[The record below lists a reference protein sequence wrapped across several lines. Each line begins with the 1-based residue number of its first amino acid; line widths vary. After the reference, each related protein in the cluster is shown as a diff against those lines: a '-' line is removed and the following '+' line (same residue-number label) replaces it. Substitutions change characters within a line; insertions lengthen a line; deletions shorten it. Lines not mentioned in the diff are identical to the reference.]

1 MTETRPAQDRV
12 LIFDTTLR
20 DGEQSPGATMT
31 LEEKLQ
37 IAALLDAMGVDIIE
51 AGFPIASE
59 GDFEAVSQIARLA
72 ESAVICGLAR
82 ANYADIDRCWE
93 AVRHARRPRIHT
105 FIGTSPLHREFQVR
119 LDKEAMAEKIHDT
132 VTRARNLC
140 DNVQWSPMDATRTE
154 PDYLARVCEIA
165 IKAGATTINIPDT
178 VGYTAP
184 RESAAIIRDL
194 LERVPGMDAIVI
206 ATHCHNDLG
215 MATANALAAVEA
227 GARQIECT
235 INGLGERAGNT
246 SLEEVVMAMRVRND
260 ILPYRTGID
269 TTKIMQAS
277 RLVATVSGFPVQFN
291 KAIVGKNAFAH
302 ESGIHQDGMLKHAG
316 TFEIMRP
323 EDVGLNATSLVMGK
337 HSGRA
342 ALRAKLE
349 ELGYRL
355 GDNQLADVFVRFK
368 ELADTQEGGLR
379 RRPRRADAGHRHPCR
394 QRPHQGEAPQG
405 GLRHRQPAH
414 RRAGAADRR
423 GRACRAR
430 HRRRPGGRG
439 LQGGG
444 DAGGPHRAAG
454 ALPGARGHR
463 GHRRAGDGQRAAGGG
478 RQDRHR
484 PVGGHR
490 HRGRLD
496 QGLRQRA
503 QQAPGAAAED
513 RAGGGERLTG
523 GGARTRVP
531 PAQRIPHRSACLDTG
546 DGGEP
551 VAGSVGSRN
560 ATCSMSRVSTP
571 IEARCW
577 LQAPATIS
585 ACSSVRSGADT
596 AR

>member
-1 MTETRPAQDRV
+1 MTDMPQARDQDRV

-37 IAALLDAMGVDIIE
+37 IAALLDEMGVDIIE

-72 ESAVICGLAR
+72 REAVICGLAR
-82 ANYADIDRCWE
+82 ANATDIDRCWE

-119 LDKEAMAEKIHDT
+119 LDKEAMAERIHAT
-132 VTRARNLC
+132 VTHARNLC
-140 DNVQWSPMDATRTE
+140 DDVQWSPMDATRTE

-184 RESAAIIRDL
+184 SESAEIIRML
-194 LERVPGMDAIVI
+194 LERVPGMDEITI

-215 MATANALAAVEA
+215 MATANALAAVAA

-269 TTKIMQAS
+269 TTRIMQAS

-323 EDVGLNATSLVMGK
+323 EDIGLNATSLVMGK

-342 ALRAKLE
+342 ALRAKLQ
-349 ELGYRL
+349 ELGFQL
-355 GDNQLADVFVRFK
+355 GDNQLGDVFVRFK
-368 ELADTQEGGLR
+368 ELADRKKEVWDEDLIALVQDQGTHAANDRIQVKRLRVVCGTEGPQTAALTLSIDGTDH
-379 RRPRRADAGHRHPCR
+379 AV
-394 QRPHQGEAPQG
+394 EAV
-405 GLRHRQPAH
+405 
-414 RRAGAADRR
+414 
-423 GRACRAR
+423 
-430 HRRRPGGRG
+430 
-439 LQGGG
+439 
-444 DAGGPHRAAG
+444 
-454 ALPGARGHR
+454 
-463 GHRRAGDGQRAAGGG
+463 GDGPVDAAFRAVKTLVPNTA
-478 RQDRHR
+478 
-484 PVGGHR
+484 
-490 HRGRLD
+490 RLALYQVHAVTEGTD
-496 QGLRQRA
+496 A
-503 QQAPGAAAED
+503 Q
-513 RAGGGERLTG
+513 
-523 GGARTRVP
+523 
-531 PAQRIPHRSACLDTG
+531 
-546 DGGEP
+546 
-551 VAGSVGSRN
+551 
-560 ATCSMSRVSTP
+560 ATV
-571 IEARCW
+571 
-577 LQAPATIS
+577 
-585 ACSSVRSGADT
+585 SVRLEEDGKIVTGQSADT
-596 AR
+596 DTVVASTRAYVNALNKLMVRRLKSAPNAATA